1 MDIIPLRSLAR
12 KALAHL
18 SNNCWISA
26 LSFAEVRAFGI
37 HTSKTHATASTENA
51 TNFFIVGAPF
61 NSNDYPRTDP
71 DNSDYARRGHRNGVD
86 YLVEGSPESS
96 QLHQVHRL
104 RSGFAERAGIWGT
117 VLTRENQKDSMRQT
131 SRVDQDF
138 WVVRPG
144 RQRARI
150 CEPW

>member
-37 HTSKTHATASTENA
+37 HASKTHASVRTENA

-71 DNSDYARRGHRNGVD
+71 DSSDYARGTHRNGVD
-86 YLVEGSPESS
+86 YLVDGSAESS
-96 QLHQVHRL
+96 QLHQVHRSQ
-104 RSGFAERAGIWGT
+104 SGFAEQADTG
-117 VLTRENQKDSMRQT
+117 
-131 SRVDQDF
+131 
-138 WVVRPG
+138 
-144 RQRARI
+144 
-150 CEPW
+150 EPS